1 MTAITQK
8 KERTVKTTE
17 TTLPASV
24 LVIGILGMLALMG
37 LFAAVGRLIMGLGAS
52 TALSDRYSWG
62 IWIGFDFFLIAL
74 SGAGF
79 TMAGLAH
86 GLRREKYH
94 AAVRPAILAGLM
106 GYSAVL
112 MILLLD
118 LGRFDRFYHFLIF
131 WNLHSP
137 LFEICWCVLLYT
149 TILVIEVSPSL
160 FERLGWTRALGWVER
175 IMLPATIIG
184 VTLSSLHQSTLGTLY
199 LNMPHRLH
207 ALWYTPLLPLLFFLS
222 SIMAG
227 LALTLF
233 VYPLAAQ
240 IRGEKVQPQVLTGLA
255 RIAGWVSALFAAIKL
270 GEIIVARELP
280 LLLAFDQM
288 SLLMWAELGLGAIV
302 PAVLLLLPKVRAQKT
317 GQFISAGLILM
328 GVFISRFSATMFAQT
343 PPGGAAPYTPHFM
356 EWLTTF
362 GILAGAALVW
372 YLAVRLLN
380 IFEHQAHH

>member
-1 MTAITQK
+1 
-8 KERTVKTTE
+8 
-17 TTLPASV
+17 
-24 LVIGILGMLALMG
+24 
-37 LFAAVGRLIMGLGAS
+37 
-52 TALSDRYSWG
+52 
-62 IWIGFDFFLIAL
+62 
-74 SGAGF
+74 
-79 TMAGLAH
+79 
-86 GLRREKYH
+86 
-94 AAVRPAILAGLM
+94 
-106 GYSAVL
+106 
-112 MILLLD
+112 
-118 LGRFDRFYHFLIF
+118 
-131 WNLHSP
+131 
-137 LFEICWCVLLYT
+137 
-149 TILVIEVSPSL
+149 VIEVSPTL
-160 FERLGWTRALGWVER
+160 FERLGWTRALGWVEK

-233 VYPLAAQ
+233 VYRLAAN
-240 IRGEKVQPQVLTGLA
+240 IRGEAVQPEVLTGLA

-270 GEIIVARELP
+270 GEIIVAGELP

-288 SLLMWAELGLGAIV
+288 SLLMWVELGLGAIV
-302 PAVLLLLPKVRAQKT
+302 PAVLLLIPKVRAQKA
-317 GQFISAGLILM
+317 GQFVSAGLILM

-343 PPGGAAPYTPHFM
+343 PPAGAEPYTPHFM

-380 IFEHQAHH
+380 IFEHRAHH